1 MKFLFLL
8 IFLIATLAE
17 TRRTDSSDLQIDCKL
32 SAVSCK
38 LSGVALPKTFMPDI
52 VSTDSTE
59 FNGAFSY
66 DGKYFYFSRRI
77 NDLSKIFF
85 CGKKGGSWSAPE
97 QMSFSTTEFSDAD
110 AAFSPAGELYFIS
123 NRPQNSSDTTRDY
136 DIWKVIPRSGNQW
149 SEPINVKA
157 LNSEQDEF
165 YISFTN
171 EGDAYFSSSREGGYG
186 AEDVYYCENQNKKFA
201 SPVNLGDKIN
211 TIHSEYDPFITAD
224 ESALIFTSSGRA
236 DSFGQGDLYWSVR
249 AKHGWKAAK
258 HFGDTIN
265 TPTRD
270 FCPYITVDLKLFFY
284 SSQGDVK
291 FIPLNRLPPDLTS
304 AVTK

>member
-1 MKFLFLL
+1 MKLLFLF

-17 TRRTDSSDLQIDCKL
+17 TRPIESSDLQTDCKL

-38 LSGVALPKTFMPDI
+38 LPEIAPPETFMPDI

-59 FNGAFSY
+59 FNAAFSS

-77 NDLSKIFF
+77 NDLTKIFF

-97 QMSFSTTEFSDAD
+97 QVPFSTEFSDAD
-110 AAFSPAGELYFIS
+110 PAFSPIGELYFIS
-123 NRPQNSSDTTRDY
+123 NRPQNTNDTTRDY
-136 DIWKVIPRSGNQW
+136 DIWKVVPQSGNQW

-157 LNSEQDEF
+157 LNSEQNEF

-171 EGDAYFSSSREGGYG
+171 EGDAYFSSSRKGGYG
-186 AEDVYYCENQNKKFA
+186 AEDIYYCNNKNSKFA
-201 SPVNLGDKIN
+201 NPVNLGDKIN

-224 ESALIFTSSGRA
+224 ESALIFTSSGRK

-265 TPTRD
+265 TSTRD
-270 FCPYITVDLKLFFY
+270 FCPYITVDRKYFFY

-291 FIPLNRLPPDLTS
+291 FIPLNQLPPDLIS
-304 AVTK
+304 VVTK